1 MALLF
6 SFILLSYILIPH
18 NPWLFLNTNNSKSQH
33 GKGIQVMYG
42 GCHRNVPLSYPAA
55 GSMIDLQVLCDG
67 LKSTNLLAGGYASL
81 GGSQPRLEHG
91 GGR

>member
-1 MALLF
+1 
-6 SFILLSYILIPH
+6 
-18 NPWLFLNTNNSKSQH
+18 
-33 GKGIQVMYG
+33 MYG

-91 GGR
+91 GGAKSSLPLGALSSSYW